1 MSRETPPHQPAGI
14 GTMFAV
20 VLALLGLMLLV
31 LHGRQALQRL
41 THPATEQAASGGRPW
56 REAR

>member
-1 MSRETPPHQPAGI
+1 
-14 GTMFAV
+14 MFAV